1 MKLDPKFKAEN
12 GKLFFLDGKEFDS
25 TKAQKIDAADF
36 IKNQGLTGTEVP
48 YAVLMPWSKVGLDE
62 DSYDEDFLAKLRDV
76 LKDFEEKNCYAIIV
90 PVADSAAESAVQK
103 ENLTASMKHCARRI
117 KDCENVIG
125 FSVPAEVDQSF
136 FIEELSAKHKQY
148 IFFSG
153 DFKTL

>member
-25 TKAQKIDAADF
+25 TRAVKIDAADF
-36 IKNQGLTGTEVP
+36 VKNAGLSNTEVP
-48 YAVLMPWSKVGLDE
+48 YAVLTSWSSVGLDE
-62 DSYDEDFLAKLRDV
+62 DSYNEVFLAKLRDV
-76 LKDFEEKNCYAIIV
+76 LKEFEEKNCYAIIV
-90 PVADSAAESAVQK
+90 PVADVTVESAAQK

-125 FSVPAEVDQSF
+125 FSVPAEADKSF

-148 IFFSG
+148 IFFDG
-153 DFKTL
+153 EFKTL